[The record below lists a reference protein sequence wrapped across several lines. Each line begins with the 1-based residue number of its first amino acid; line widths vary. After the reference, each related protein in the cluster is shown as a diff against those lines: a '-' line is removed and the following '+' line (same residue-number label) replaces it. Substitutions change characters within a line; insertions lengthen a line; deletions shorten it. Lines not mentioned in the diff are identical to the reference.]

1 MPVKQPELRKE
12 PISNLNDENFHVA
25 NILIHDLKWSLI
37 LSLLSLGLA
46 IVWQWSFIEQTLQG
60 NLFSK
65 IKELEDQEV
74 ARRLQGIRTFNLE
87 QVYALHQQGKTLF
100 IDARPQ
106 GEYRE
111 LHIEGAINLTTDQF
125 KNTDISEL
133 LKKFDPQRVM
143 IVYCAHEDCHASL
156 QVAELLQNHGFSQVA
171 VFLGGFRAW
180 DEAGY
185 PVDVSR

>member
-1 MPVKQPELRKE
+1 MR
-12 PISNLNDENFHVA
+12 SFRVA
-25 NILIHDLKWSLI
+25 DIFIQDLKWSLI
-37 LSLLSLGLA
+37 FGLVSLFLA
-46 IVWQWSFIEQTLQG
+46 IVWQWSFMAQTWQG
-60 NLFSK
+60 KLFSQ
-65 IKELEDQEV
+65 IKELEDQEL

-87 QVYALHQQGKTLF
+87 QAYALFQQGKALF
-100 IDARPQ
+100 VDARPP

-111 LHIEGAINLTTDQF
+111 LHIEGAINLSADQF
-125 KNTDISEL
+125 KHSDISEM
-133 LKKFDPQRVM
+133 LKKIEARRPM

-171 VFLGGFRAW
+171 VFLGGFRSW